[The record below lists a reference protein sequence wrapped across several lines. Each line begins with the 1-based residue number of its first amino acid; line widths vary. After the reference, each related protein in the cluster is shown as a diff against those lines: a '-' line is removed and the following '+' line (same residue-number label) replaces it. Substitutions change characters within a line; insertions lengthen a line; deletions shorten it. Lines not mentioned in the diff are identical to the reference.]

1 MSAVLAPGPEAI
13 LRACADGRFVPRFRN
28 RPIGEET
35 VRAEAG
41 ADGRLLL
48 RAETRIAMRRFNL
61 RQTVIAAFA
70 PDLRPEWCTL
80 EAALDSGRVA
90 LEAEIG
96 RNGAVTRH
104 RSAGREREG
113 RVEFDRPPLLLLDN
127 CFASHALAALGARRH
142 PQAAAIFVSL
152 PAFEDL
158 PVTRPGVLR
167 VLLGGRAYAPP
178 TLTLHLTPD
187 LDEHVW
193 MSGDWVERLIIP
205 QTLMSVE
212 WSTSFPQR
220 GGPP

>member
-1 MSAVLAPGPEAI
+1 MSAILASGPEAI
-13 LRACADGRFVPRFRN
+13 VRACADGRFVPRFRN
-28 RPIGEET
+28 RPIGQET

-48 RAETRIAMRRFNL
+48 RAETRIAIRGFTL
-61 RQTVIAAFA
+61 CQTVIAAFA

-80 EAALDSGRVA
+80 EADLDTGRVA

-104 RSAGREREG
+104 RSGGRERSG

-127 CFASHALAALGARRH
+127 CFASHALAALGVMRH
-142 PQAAAIFVSL
+142 PPGTDPFVSL

-158 PVTRPGVLR
+158 PVTRTGTLK
-167 VLLGGRAYAPP
+167 VLLGGREYAPP
-178 TLTLHLTPD
+178 TLSLHLAPD

-205 QTLMSVE
+205 QTLMSVK
-212 WSTSFPQR
+212 WSTPFPQR
-220 GGPP
+220 GGLP

>member
-1 MSAVLAPGPEAI
+1 IITLIAIAYMTSKSAGFALFI
-13 LRACADGRFVPRFRN
+13 LTLLFFFTDSVTTEIYTLSLHDAL
-28 RPIGEET
+28 PI
-35 VRAEAG
+35 
-41 ADGRLLL
+41 LLL

-70 PDLRPEWCTL
+70 PDLRPEWCAL

-127 CFASHALAALGARRH
+127 CFASHALAALGAMRH

-167 VLLGGRAYAPP
+167 VL
-178 TLTLHLTPD
+178 
-187 LDEHVW
+187 
-193 MSGDWVERLIIP
+193 
-205 QTLMSVE
+205 
-212 WSTSFPQR
+212 
-220 GGPP
+220 